1 MSSPNR
7 IHPLPLQLAN
17 QIAAG
22 EVVERPA
29 SVIKELIENSLDA
42 GATEIEVV
50 IEGAGIQ
57 LMRVRDN
64 GAGIHPEDL
73 PLALSRHATSK
84 ISSSDE
90 LSHIASLGFRGEALP
105 SISSVSRVLISSRQ
119 AESDKGWQIDAATN
133 EVLPA
138 AHPLGTSVEV
148 RDLFF
153 NLPARRRFLR
163 SEKTELQHISNT
175 LHRLALSR
183 FDVGFDCQLSPQI
196 RLKLPAVQQP
206 EKQALRIAK
215 LCGQT
220 FLKHSAYVEQEYQ
233 DIRLHGWLGNEH
245 AHRAQT
251 DVQYFFING
260 RVIRDKV
267 INHAIRQAYGDR
279 IPAGRQA
286 AYVLYMTLPLDKV
299 DVNVHPTK
307 HEVRFRDA
315 RLLHGLITHAIED
328 ALAQQPTNNVVE
340 TEDGQRHLALQE
352 QTTDYQFDSIEKP
365 SRPVT
370 PSLSSP
376 AMSGYHRVADRYVL
390 VKHQESDWLI
400 DLHRAAQTQA
410 RLQWQQAIHAN
421 NLASR
426 RILVPFS
433 IVISAKQQQLIESYQ
448 TYLEQYG
455 FAWQL
460 NDNSLTVK
468 AIPALL
474 AGTELKQLMDELF
487 ALLDKSQQQNSGSPN
502 LSQLLPSSTDFTHQQ
517 VEKLLAELL
526 PQLSEA
532 TSWCSKLDQQSL
544 SSLFSSSA

>member
-42 GATEIEVV
+42 GATEIEVQ

-196 RLKLPAVQQP
+196 RLKLPAVPQP
-206 EKQALRIAK
+206 EKQVQRIAK
-215 LCGQT
+215 LCGQA
-220 FLKHSAYVEQEYQ
+220 FLKHSAYIEQEYQ

-328 ALAQQPTNNVVE
+328 ALAQQPSDDVVE
-340 TEDGQRHLALQE
+340 LGAAQPGLALE
-352 QTTDYQFDSIEKP
+352 EHANNYQIERDDKVT
-365 SRPVT
+365 RPA
-370 PSLSSP
+370 PAPQISP
-376 AMSGYHRVADRYVL
+376 TISNYHRIADRYVL
-390 VKHQESDWLI
+390 VKHQYSDWLI
-400 DLHRAAQTQA
+400 DLHRAAQA
-410 RLQWQQAIHAN
+410 HAKEQWQQAINEN

-433 IVISAKQQQLIESYQ
+433 LVISAEQQQLIESYQ
-448 TYLEQYG
+448 AYLEQCG

-487 ALLDKSQQQNSGSPN
+487 ALLDKSQQQNSGSPD
-502 LSQLLPSSTDFTHQQ
+502 LSQLLPNNTDFSHQQ
-517 VEKLLAELL
+517 VEKLLTELL
-526 PQLSEA
+526 PQLDEA

>member
-175 LHRLALSR
+175 LHRLVLSR
-183 FDVGFDCQLSPQI
+183 FDVGFDCQLSPQT

-206 EKQALRIAK
+206 EKKAQRIAK
-215 LCGQT
+215 LCGQA
-220 FLKHSAYVEQEYQ
+220 FLKHSAYIEQQYQ

-328 ALAQQPTNNVVE
+328 ALAQQPSNNVVE

-352 QTTDYQFDSIEKP
+352 QTTDYQFDHIEKP

-370 PSLSSP
+370 QSLSSP

-390 VKHQESDWLI
+390 VKHQGTDWLI

-410 RLQWQQAIHAN
+410 KLQWQQAIHEN

-433 IVISAKQQQLIESYQ
+433 IVISAKQQQLVESYQ

-487 ALLDKSQQQNSGSPN
+487 ALLDKSQQQNSGSPD

-517 VEKLLAELL
+517 VEKLLTELL
-526 PQLSEA
+526 PQLDEA

>member
-42 GATEIEVV
+42 GATEIEVQ

-119 AESDKGWQIDAATN
+119 AQSDNGWQIDADTN

-196 RLKLPAVQQP
+196 RLKLPAVPQP
-206 EKQALRIAK
+206 AKQAQRIAK
-215 LCGQT
+215 LCGQA
-220 FLKHSAYVEQEYQ
+220 FLKHSAYIEQEYQ

-328 ALAQQPTNNVVE
+328 ALAHQPSDNVVE
-340 TEDGQRHLALQE
+340 LGAAQPGLALE
-352 QTTDYQFDSIEKP
+352 EHANDYQSERDDKVT
-365 SRPVT
+365 RPT
-370 PSLSSP
+370 PAPQLSP
-376 AMSGYHRVADRYVL
+376 TISGYHRIADRYVL
-390 VKHQESDWLI
+390 VKHQNSDWLI
-400 DLHRAAQTQA
+400 DLHRAAQA
-410 RLQWQQAIHAN
+410 HAKEQWKQAINEN

-433 IVISAKQQQLIESYQ
+433 LVISAEQQQLIESYQ

-474 AGTELKQLMDELF
+474 AGTELSLLMDELF
-487 ALLDKSQQQNSGSPN
+487 ALLNKSQQQNSGSPD
-502 LSQLLPSSTDFTHQQ
+502 LSQLLPSRTDFTHQQ

-526 PQLSEA
+526 PQLDTA
-532 TSWCSKLDQQSL
+532 VSWCSKLDQQSL